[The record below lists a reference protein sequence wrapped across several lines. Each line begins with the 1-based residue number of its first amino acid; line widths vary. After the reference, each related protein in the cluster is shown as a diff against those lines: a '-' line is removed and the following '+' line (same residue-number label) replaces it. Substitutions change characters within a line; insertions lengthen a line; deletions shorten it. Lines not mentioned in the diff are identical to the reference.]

1 MGAGRLMVRA
11 DPAAT
16 AVRVDG
22 VRAKLATDPRA
33 VQAAA
38 GASVESLDGRLR
50 VHVSEPPGRGRSPQV
65 LVEVTVPEGT
75 SVTAEVEEAEVVC
88 IGRVGD
94 LSARTVSGSVHA
106 EHVTGRLDVRTGRG
120 PVTVHLCQGPAE
132 ITVADAGV
140 IVRACEAPLRVNGR
154 SGDVDVWRL
163 SATAD
168 LSTST
173 GNLRVGWARGRPARL
188 DIRTGTGRRQVSV
201 PDDPQAA
208 DVLTVRT
215 ISGDVRVSPTDR

>member
-16 AVRVDG
+16 AVRVVG

-50 VHVSEPPGRGRSPQV
+50 VRVSEPPGRGRSPQV
-65 LVEVTVPEGT
+65 LVELTVPEGT
-75 SVTAEVEEAEVVC
+75 SVSAEVEEAEVVC

-94 LSARTVSGSVHA
+94 LSARSVSGSVHA
-106 EHVTGRLDVRTGRG
+106 EHVAGRLDVRTGRG

-132 ITVADAGV
+132 ISVADAGV

-154 SGDVDVWRL
+154 SGDVDVWL
-163 SATAD
+163 SLGKATIS
-168 LSTST
+168 LF
-173 GNLRVGWARGRPARL
+173 GRS
-188 DIRTGTGRRQVSV
+188 DIRPVWAVLIGVALIAIASHIPMLGPLVVVTVIIFGFGLAIMTG
-201 PDDPQAA
+201 
-208 DVLTVRT
+208 L
-215 ISGDVRVSPTDR
+215 